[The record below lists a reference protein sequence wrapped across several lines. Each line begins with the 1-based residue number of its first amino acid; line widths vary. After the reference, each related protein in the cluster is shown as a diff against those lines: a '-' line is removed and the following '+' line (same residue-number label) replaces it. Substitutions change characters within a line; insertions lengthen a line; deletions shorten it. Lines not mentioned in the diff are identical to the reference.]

1 MDWAGSQRRAAN
13 GIISVP
19 TTALGVKE

>member
-13 GIISVP
+13 GIVSVP